1 MNAISVQ
8 RRCFV
13 MCFLITLSPE
23 CAMILAR
30 GKCNDMLTDWRE
42 FAAQHWVV
50 GGILASLLRF
60 LAGKQ
65 SFSNGKPNAA
75 IGWQC
80 LAVLIILIRSGVEGE
95 WLGLAFG
102 IAVLYVEVRSI
113 RRISKTQ
120 EAKSSE

>member
-1 MNAISVQ
+1 MRNDSCKGKMQ
-8 RRCFV
+8 RHVDGLEGIRGA
-13 MCFLITLSPE
+13 TLGRRRHSD
-23 CAMILAR
+23 L
-30 GKCNDMLTDWRE
+30 
-42 FAAQHWVV
+42 
-50 GGILASLLRF
+50 SLMVSC
-60 LAGKQ
+60 GKQ

-102 IAVLYVEVRSI
+102 IAVLNVEVLSI

>member
-1 MNAISVQ
+1 
-8 RRCFV
+8 
-13 MCFLITLSPE
+13 
-23 CAMILAR
+23 MILAR

-50 GGILASLLRF
+50 GGILTSLLWF

-65 SFSNGKPNAA
+65 SFSHGKPNAA

-80 LAVLIILIRSGVEGE
+80 LAVLIILIMSGWAIAEGK

>member
-1 MNAISVQ
+1 MRNDSCQ
-8 RRCFV
+8 
-13 MCFLITLSPE
+13 
-23 CAMILAR
+23 

-50 GGILASLLRF
+50 GGILTSLMVSC
-60 LAGKQ
+60 GKQ